1 METKLPII
9 ASCYEIR
16 RTIHLLKNGYEIWK
30 WLPEHNVWQF
40 IERYQNRG
48 HALSALKGLQNPRVR
63 KVRYTFRKVYLYLQA
78 HGWRLDLSTDGG
90 AYWRSPGGSFHK
102 ENRQLGPRS
111 LLLTLQESIGFTAKS
126 IVESYS
132 EWLDSQQRQP

>member
-1 METKLPII
+1 MQSDTPKL
-9 ASCYEIR
+9 SDLRYEIR
-16 RTIHLLKNGYEIWK
+16 PILKGHEIWSRYK
-30 WLPEHNVWQF
+30 EEVWKF
-40 IERYQNRG
+40 VARYQNRG

-63 KVRYTFRKVYLYLQA
+63 KVRYTFRKVYRYLQA
-78 HGWRLDLSTDGG
+78 HGWRLDLSTDGM

-111 LLLTLQESIGFTAKS
+111 LLLTLQESIGFKAKN

-132 EWLDSQQRQP
+132 EWLDSKHPQQ